1 MAQLSALK
9 KFEYKEKR
17 KLPTGIDPL
26 DTILNNGPEEGDLIC
41 LSSKQGGGKSTMLL
55 MLSRIYIEEYGMKVC
70 YLDVERG
77 VKHEIMDNMGLTKYR
92 ESGDFYIT
100 NQVNTYTD
108 ASELLEE
115 ILNSNDNYGLLVI
128 DSITALVPTKLIEKE
143 PESEQMALKARAM
156 TSFIDKFRGRLA
168 NKNIVTFAI
177 AQYRKNLK
185 QTYNG
190 APEYVVAAPQALN
203 HAADVIMH
211 ITVSGSKDRKIF
223 RTASTTQGIEEV
235 NVGATHYL
243 WTEKNKHAMPFVKVD
258 FPVIYGQEISNYEYL
273 KNLIVNKK
281 LYVKEGQSWYTEIGG
296 IKKSKVNG
304 KNALYEFI
312 AEHMAE
318 LRQKLF
324 EDGHYD
330 LLNFDKVSEEDT
342 KVAEVED

>member
-115 ILNSNDNYGLLVI
+115 ILNRIFDAGGVLGGGEVKGLIIPYFINYFKFNTRKQCLI
-128 DSITALVPTKLIEKE
+128 IIFIYFYDSYLPFFHIILYSYFCI
-143 PESEQMALKARAM
+143 
-156 TSFIDKFRGRLA
+156 FI
-168 NKNIVTFAI
+168 I
-177 AQYRKNLK
+177 
-185 QTYNG
+185 
-190 APEYVVAAPQALN
+190 
-203 HAADVIMH
+203 
-211 ITVSGSKDRKIF
+211 
-223 RTASTTQGIEEV
+223 
-235 NVGATHYL
+235 
-243 WTEKNKHAMPFVKVD
+243 
-258 FPVIYGQEISNYEYL
+258 
-273 KNLIVNKK
+273 
-281 LYVKEGQSWYTEIGG
+281 
-296 IKKSKVNG
+296 
-304 KNALYEFI
+304 
-312 AEHMAE
+312 
-318 LRQKLF
+318 
-324 EDGHYD
+324 
-330 LLNFDKVSEEDT
+330 LNFYNFIICIKYIIFIIKGQTLSSFFKAENTTSVRVFLSELSSIPIDRLHH
-342 KVAEVED
+342 AHAQDNII